1 MTAARRKRKRYR
13 ARLATTLCIAAALS
27 ALVPPAFAGL
37 TQRVVVDWHSGLAIG
52 GYDPVAFFTDGKPM
66 AGSGKLELRYGGAVW
81 RFCNAGNRAA
91 FAERPDVY
99 MPQYGG
105 YDPLGIAHGVA
116 VAGNPNVWLIAGE
129 KLFLFYDADRRDKF
143 AADPDRIAGSADR
156 KWPSVLRRLIP

>member
-105 YDPLGIAHGVA
+105 YDPVGVARGVA
-116 VAGNPNVWLIAGE
+116 VPGSPDVWTIAGE
-129 KLFLFYDADRRDKF
+129 RLFLFYNAAQREKFLADSARF
-143 AADPDRIAGSADR
+143 IATSRR
-156 KWPSVLRRLIP
+156 KWPDLIRGLDP